1 MKQCLVLGTIICHH
15 EAMFGTWMNC
25 MLYETMFVTRND
37 ICHHE
42 AMFGTWRNYMLD
54 EAMFDT

>member
-1 MKQCLVLGTIICHH
+1 MALKKQCLVLEGITCYMKQCLVLGTI
-15 EAMFGTWMNC
+15 
-25 MLYETMFVTRND
+25 